1 MVFHAIMY
9 TNMLSR
15 ITSTQNHVFTS
26 SFFILD
32 VSCFRLMLIHRSCL
46 GPFQTLLLVDRI
58 LSYAVTYD
66 LKTYPEVIVINIVQ
80 QN

>member
-1 MVFHAIMY
+1 
-9 TNMLSR
+9 
-15 ITSTQNHVFTS
+15 
-26 SFFILD
+26 
-32 VSCFRLMLIHRSCL
+32 MLIHRSCL